1 MLGGQVASQRGTT
14 APGIRQR
21 VQGKP
26 AGWVVSTAGELSR
39 GGARLLGLGRAG
51 RPGREVILGARLA
64 GHQRRPTVSR
74 ESVTLSRRTAIT
86 CRKRDLLRGMM
97 RRVCPHS
104 AQAPFIADLARR
116 VLPECLERVQWVRQ
130 GREHPDDDVDATK

>member
-1 MLGGQVASQRGTT
+1 MEEQTRRPCGSCRGREPGTDFAVIQNQALAMLGGQVASQRGTT

-26 AGWVVSTAGELSR
+26 AGWVVSTAGELSL

-64 GHQRRPTVSR
+64 GHQRRPTVS
-74 ESVTLSRRTAIT
+74 
-86 CRKRDLLRGMM
+86 
-97 RRVCPHS
+97 
-104 AQAPFIADLARR
+104 
-116 VLPECLERVQWVRQ
+116 
-130 GREHPDDDVDATK
+130 